1 MTKAIVLL
9 CDMFMQIV
17 PIYGKCA
24 IVRDSTFIWCQ
35 FVLGFILR
43 YEEPRSSLRCSD
55 FTFIDGYVFSS
66 IIAKLRFV
74 Q

>member
-9 CDMFMQIV
+9 CDIFMQIV
-17 PIYGKCA
+17 PNYGKFA

-43 YEEPRSSLRCSD
+43 YEEPLSSLRCSD

-66 IIAKLRFV
+66 IIAKLRLI